1 MQVKVIDSKPF
12 WVKVPKH
19 YETGEYLLSGRTK
32 FTKARPKQEYGYQL
46 YKFTRY
52 YEIIPT
58 EEEKHNFVK
67 KYEWSKNG
75 KSFADFYK
83 EITGNTDYF
92 KTVYRYEL
100 AEDYYSFVNFYKSA
114 SFNTNQDKIPYTV
127 TFANHMYII
136 KLEDGE
142 LITDYSKAEILKK
155 QKQSEQEAEFKVIS
169 NVLKTSI
176 DNILSKYG
184 MELRDDG
191 VRFKNSSE
199 YFKFV
204 KLSLMSV
211 VDELNKNGY
220 EAKLNPR
227 VRAIKYSSLIVNKK
241 DMRLKK

>member
-1 MQVKVIDSKPF
+1 MQIKVIDSKPF
-12 WVKVPKH
+12 WVKAPKH
-19 YETGEYLLSGRTK
+19 YETGEYLLLSGTK
-32 FTKARPKQEYGYQL
+32 FTKARPKQEEGYRL
-46 YKFTRY
+46 YRFTRY

-58 EEEKHNFVK
+58 EKEKSDFVK

-100 AEDYYSFVNFYKSA
+100 VECYYNFVDFRKSGN
-114 SFNTNQDKIPYTV
+114 FNTDFDKIPYTV
-127 TFANHMYII
+127 TFADHMYII
-136 KLEDGE
+136 KLEDGK
-142 LITDYSKAEILKK
+142 LITDYSKAEILEK
-155 QKQSEQEAEFKVIS
+155 QKKSEQEAEFKVIS
-169 NVLKTSI
+169 NVLKASI
-176 DNILSKYG
+176 DNILGKYG
-184 MELRDDG
+184 MELRNDG

-211 VDELNKNGY
+211 IDELNKNGY

-241 DMRLKK
+241 DISLKK